1 LPRRDSSRRLGS
13 LQQTP
18 SRDSGHTTSE
28 AVGAPVGWDFFRLEE
43 ELSELFGRRV
53 DLGTKRSLKP
63 WVKRNVL
70 RDARVIYA
78 A

>member
-1 LPRRDSSRRLGS
+1 
-13 LQQTP
+13 
-18 SRDSGHTTSE
+18 
-28 AVGAPVGWDFFRLEE
+28 
-43 ELSELFGRRV
+43 V

-63 WVKRNVL
+63 WVRHNAL